1 MRLQSII
8 DGWNNFFFTPQS
20 PLPISLFR
28 ILYGAMVIA
37 TLLLLH
43 GDWLSWYGP
52 HSWVSFAT
60 MRQVE
65 PGPRLN
71 LFTVI
76 PQSDDCIQA
85 LFWISLIAAIFLTAG
100 LYTRVSAATVFL
112 CLNSIQQRNLYIT
125 HSGDTFLRVAGFF
138 LIFAPAGAAL
148 SIDRLLRLRRGKEGA
163 ELQPRSP
170 WAQRMIQLELSL
182 LYLTSFW
189 WKSLGDSWV
198 NGTALYYIIHL
209 DEIRRF
215 PIPQWI
221 AQSLFIK
228 LGTWIALA
236 LEFALGTLVWI
247 KEFRYPLLLLGLL
260 FHLSLEYSLNVP
272 MFQWDIL
279 SAYVLFLRPEDIVR
293 AWNRIAGLVPRRQLI
308 GSRPL

>member
-1 MRLQSII
+1 MRLQSIV
-8 DGWNNFFFTPQS
+8 DGWNQFFFAPQS

-28 ILYGAMVIA
+28 ILYGICVIA
-37 TLLLLH
+37 TLGLLH
-43 GDWLSWYGP
+43 GDWLSWFGT
-52 HSWVSFAT
+52 HSWVSLAT

-65 PGPRLN
+65 PGARLN
-71 LFTVI
+71 IFAII
-76 PQSDDCIQA
+76 PQNDGYIQA
-85 LFWISLIAAIFLTAG
+85 LFWIFLAAAILLTIG
-100 LYTRVSAATVFL
+100 LFTRVSAAAVFL
-112 CLNSIQQRNLYIT
+112 CLNTIQQRDLYIT

-148 SIDRLLRLRRGKEGA
+148 SIDRLIRLRKGKEGA
-163 ELQPRSP
+163 DLQPKSR
-170 WAQRMIQLELSL
+170 WATRMIQLELSL
-182 LYLTSFW
+182 LYLTAFW
-189 WKSLGDSWV
+189 WKSLGDTWV

-221 AQSLFIK
+221 TQSLFIK

-236 LEFALGTLVWI
+236 LEFALGTLIWI

-293 AWNRIAGLVPRRQLI
+293 AWSGIMKLVP
-308 GSRPL
+308 SRVAVSRSL